1 MPQLA
6 ITALLAA
13 LQAGSRCA
21 VLQCCIP
28 WMHVNAAAWGV
39 HVMSAAGLQTTSC
52 GPLLTLLLAKR
63 AHACCTAG
71 WAAVQLLQPVSPCT
85 LRCSFTDHELAE
97 IDQEGRCVCTDHGCF
112 VVFNLYVPA
121 ITTEDKAAERF
132 AFKLRLLEVSSCA
145 ELPCHS
151 SRPTASCT
159 RRQSAHCPQAVLLG
173 HDACLGSSTWCD
185 A

>member
-1 MPQLA
+1 MARCLIYAGQDGPGMLHCRLGP
-6 ITALLAA
+6 TVLGCSAA
-13 LQAGSRCA
+13 T
-21 VLQCCIP
+21 
-28 WMHVNAAAWGV
+28 AAAC
-39 HVMSAAGLQTTSC
+39 A
-52 GPLLTLLLAKR
+52 
-63 AHACCTAG
+63 
-71 WAAVQLLQPVSPCT
+71 SPHT
-85 LRCSFTDHELAE
+85 LRCRFTDHELAE

-145 ELPCHS
+145 GLPCHS
-151 SRPTASCT
+151 SRPTATCT
-159 RRQSAHCPQAVLLG
+159 RRQSAYCPQAVQLG